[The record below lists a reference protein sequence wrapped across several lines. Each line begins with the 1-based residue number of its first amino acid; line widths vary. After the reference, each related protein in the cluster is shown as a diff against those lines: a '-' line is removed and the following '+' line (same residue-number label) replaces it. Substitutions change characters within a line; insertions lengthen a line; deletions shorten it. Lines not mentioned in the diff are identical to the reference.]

1 MAAYADI
8 IIDISAPTLDRS
20 FQYEVPKELQDRA
33 EIGAPVLVPFA
44 NAKTPRRGYI
54 VGLSDELKVAPEKL
68 KPIADIPEKDIT
80 IEDSMVALAYRI
92 KRRYGGSLY
101 DALRTVIPSRQKI
114 ASVPK
119 RKIRRVMTV
128 DALTAL
134 LAETPRSQTAK
145 ARLYIALIETEEIP
159 YELVTGKLKITK
171 AALDRAEEAGILA
184 VIEQDEA
191 DNEPGEGLTVTLNDE
206 QVHAADT
213 ISAGF
218 GTSGVYVLH
227 GITGSGKTEVYL
239 SVIEKTLATGKQ
251 VIVLI
256 PEIALTYQT
265 VLRFYRC
272 FGDRVAFVH
281 SKMPAGE
288 RYRMRERAK
297 EGKISIMIG
306 PRSALF
312 TPFPDLGMIIVDEEH
327 ETSYRSELTPRY
339 HAVDVAVERA
349 RMCGAT
355 VVLGSATPSLE
366 TFYHCEQGDY
376 TLLTLSKRAKDGAML
391 PRSEIV
397 DLREELKAKNFS
409 VISRRLR
416 TAIEER
422 LEKHEQVMLFLNR
435 RGYAGFVSCRSCGY
449 IAQCP
454 HCDISLT
461 YHNDGTLRCHYCG
474 HKVPYQ
480 KKCPECGSQ
489 YFLPFGKSGTQK
501 IEELVEKEFP
511 KARVLRMDADTTK
524 AADDYE
530 AILSEFAEGKGDIL
544 IGTQMIVK
552 GHDFPN
558 VTLVGALAADLSL
571 GVADYACAERTFD
584 LLAQAA
590 GRAGRD
596 KIPGEV
602 IIQTYRPDHYA
613 ITAAAASDYR
623 SFYDTEIRYR
633 RSFGYPP
640 VRHML
645 TVVGGHRR
653 ENTLEKAMDELA
665 VKAREIAEQG
675 GATVIG
681 PATPQLQKKNDMYFR
696 VIYVKCNDIESLIA
710 VKDAAEAWMHAA
722 RGGVGL
728 TFDMD

>member
-44 NAKTPRRGYI
+44 NAKAPRRGYI

-119 RKIRRVMTV
+119 RKIRRVMTA
-128 DALTAL
+128 DALTEL
-134 LAETPRSQTAK
+134 LTETPRSQTAK
-145 ARLYIALIETEEIP
+145 ARLYSALIETEEIP

-288 RYRMRERAK
+288 RYRIRERAK

-312 TPFPDLGMIIVDEEH
+312 TPFPNLGMIIVDEEH
-327 ETSYRSELTPRY
+327 ENSYRSELTPRY

-645 TVVGGHRR
+645 TIVGGHRR

>member
-1 MAAYADI
+1 
-8 IIDISAPTLDRS
+8 
-20 FQYEVPKELQDRA
+20 
-33 EIGAPVLVPFA
+33 
-44 NAKTPRRGYI
+44 
-54 VGLSDELKVAPEKL
+54 
-68 KPIADIPEKDIT
+68 
-80 IEDSMVALAYRI
+80 
-92 KRRYGGSLY
+92 
-101 DALRTVIPSRQKI
+101 
-114 ASVPK
+114 
-119 RKIRRVMTV
+119 
-128 DALTAL
+128 
-134 LAETPRSQTAK
+134 
-145 ARLYIALIETEEIP
+145 
-159 YELVTGKLKITK
+159 
-171 AALDRAEEAGILA
+171 
-184 VIEQDEA
+184 
-191 DNEPGEGLTVTLNDE
+191 
-206 QVHAADT
+206 
-213 ISAGF
+213 
-218 GTSGVYVLH
+218 
-227 GITGSGKTEVYL
+227 
-239 SVIEKTLATGKQ
+239 
-251 VIVLI
+251 
-256 PEIALTYQT
+256 
-265 VLRFYRC
+265 
-272 FGDRVAFVH
+272 VAFFH

-288 RYRMRERAK
+288 RYRIRERAK
-297 EGKISIMIG
+297 VGRISIMIG
-306 PRSALF
+306 PRSALI
-312 TPFPDLGMIIVDEEH
+312 TPFPNLGLIIVDEEH
-327 ETSYRSELTPRY
+327 ENSYRSELTPRY

-349 RMCGAT
+349 HMCGAT

-366 TFYHCEQGDY
+366 TFYRCEQGEY
-376 TLLTLSKRAKDGAML
+376 TLLTLSKRAKDGAVL
-391 PRSEIV
+391 PKSEIV

-416 TAIEER
+416 AAIEDR
-422 LEKHEQVMLFLNR
+422 LAKHEQVMLFLNR

-474 HKVPYQ
+474 HRVPYQ
-480 KKCPECGSQ
+480 KTCPECGSE

-552 GHDFPN
+552 GHDFPK

-571 GVADYACAERTFD
+571 GVAEYSCAERTFD

-596 KIPGEV
+596 RIPGEV

-633 RSFGYPP
+633 QSFGYPP

-645 TVVGGHRR
+645 TIIGGHRR
-653 ENTLEKAMDELA
+653 EDTLEKAMGELA
-665 VKAREIAEQG
+665 AKTREVAENA
-675 GATVIG
+675 GAVVIG
-681 PATPQLQKKNDMYFR
+681 PALPQMHKKNDMFFR
-696 VIYVKCNDIESLIA
+696 AIYVKCRDIELLIA
-710 VKDAAEAWMHAA
+710 VKDAAEQWMHEA